1 MTDPVWIT
9 VEDCLSFHDKILARF
24 GGAGGVRDAGLPESA
39 LARPRHL
46 FAHGTPTL
54 FDLAATY
61 AHGIVRNHPFID
73 GNKRSGLLAAALFLE
88 ANGVRFSAAEEE
100 AVVQM
105 LALASGELK
114 AEDFALWLK
123 QACPGHG
130 AG

>member
-1 MTDPVWIT
+1 MTEPVWIT
-9 VEDCLSFHDKILARF
+9 VEDCLSFHDKVLARF
-24 GGAGGVRDAGLPESA
+24 GGPGGVRDAGLVESA

-46 FAHGTPTL
+46 LAHGTPTL

-61 AHGIVRNHPFID
+61 AHGIVRNHPFFD

-88 ANGVRFSAAEEE
+88 ANGIRFAAAEEA

-105 LALASGELK
+105 LALASGAIT

-123 QACPGHG
+123 QACQGHG
-130 AG
+130 TG

>member
-1 MTDPVWIT
+1 MTEPVWIT
-9 VEDCLSFHDKILARF
+9 VEDCLSFHDKVLARF
-24 GGAGGVRDAGLPESA
+24 GGAGGVRDAGLLESA

-46 FAHGTPTL
+46 LAHGTPTL

-61 AHGIVRNHPFID
+61 AHGIVRNHPFFD

-88 ANGVRFSAAEEE
+88 ANGIRFAAAEEA

-105 LALASGELK
+105 LALASGAIT

-123 QACPGHG
+123 QACQGHG
-130 AG
+130 TG

>member
-1 MTDPVWIT
+1 MTEPVWIT
-9 VEDCLSFHDKILARF
+9 VEDCLSFHDKVLARF
-24 GGAGGVRDAGLPESA
+24 GGAGGVRDAGLVESA

-46 FAHGTPTL
+46 LAHGTPTL

-61 AHGIVRNHPFID
+61 AHGIVRNHPFFD

-88 ANGVRFSAAEEE
+88 ANGIRFAAAEEA

-105 LALASGELK
+105 LALASGAIT

-123 QACPGHG
+123 QACQGHG
-130 AG
+130 TG